1 MNIGKLRT
9 LAAENTKA
17 MMLTARYLAS
27 THGFV
32 LKNDGSTFLLIQQN
46 KAIRVSLSNLH
57 YIKDLLEDFNF
68 YFESVSPA
76 DQLPNGCL
84 ISDFS
89 EPRFHVL
96 TGWEHFPVHFPSL
109 PEPLLTSTQYSELLA
124 LSAGET
130 ILDLGSYA
138 GVSAM
143 YFKKEVGT
151 SGRVISVEPDEINL
165 LSSNINFQNFLK
177 YFGSAPELIN
187 NAVWNRNEKLQF
199 SVEGNMGSGATEIIG
214 RSRTTRT
221 VSGITLSEISHTLD
235 VPRVDAIKADV
246 EGSEVK
252 AFEDADFFRRHNP
265 RIIFEADLRG
275 NKKSLYSPAVGH
287 LESYGY
293 TCEVFPQIGSRQVL
307 VRAIRENFEFQK
319 A

>member
-9 LAAENTKA
+9 LVAENTKA

-32 LKNDGSTFLLIQQN
+32 LKYDGSTFLLIQQN

-57 YIKDLLEDFNF
+57 YIKDLLKDFNF

-84 ISDFS
+84 TSDFS

-187 NAVWNRNEKLQF
+187 NAVWNKNEKLQF
-199 SVEGNMGSGATEIIG
+199 TVEGNMGSGATEIIG

-221 VSGITLSEISHTLD
+221 VSGITLSEISHSLN
-235 VPRVDAIKADV
+235 VPRVDAIKADI
-246 EGSEVK
+246 EGSEAK

-293 TCEVFPQIGSRQVL
+293 TCEVFPQIGSRQFL
-307 VRAIRENFEFQK
+307 VRAIRGNFEFQK